1 MHIIGYETI
10 ILAYAQQL
18 SLFLGGKWNL
28 CRNSIINLNGFYF
41 IYTIFTLYRKTLSIT
56 KALSS
61 LFQIKCQ
68 FCISYHWMCI
78 NVNDTPIKFYEIA
91 NNENIKYNEIDVLL
105 LGLIKWFLAHLDNDV
120 FSSKI
125 ALHQNLMSLSF
136 AL

>member
-1 MHIIGYETI
+1 
-10 ILAYAQQL
+10 
-18 SLFLGGKWNL
+18 
-28 CRNSIINLNGFYF
+28 
-41 IYTIFTLYRKTLSIT
+41 
-56 KALSS
+56 
-61 LFQIKCQ
+61 
-68 FCISYHWMCI
+68 MCI